1 MQGPNSTRRSCLNFF
16 FCQGKTEHGE
26 AGLYQ
31 EGGAGK
37 GGGRQIGSS
46 RRSLLPLF
54 PLCSTVFVSIFF
66 LLFILFYYYLLICG
80 SLFPTFPQ
88 FSSILHY
95 EANPKPQTLNPISH
109 YFLLFSSVSQRS
121 STMKE
126 IYQGTDF

>member
-1 MQGPNSTRRSCLNFF
+1 MEKLACIKKVEQA
-16 FCQGKTEHGE
+16 KAE
-26 AGLYQ
+26 ADRLAAA
-31 EGGAGK
+31 AGHYFHF
-37 GGGRQIGSS
+37 SHCV
-46 RRSLLPLF
+46 PLF
-54 PLCSTVFVSIFF
+54 LYHCFF
-66 LLFILFYYYLLICG
+66 LNPFLFYYYLLICG

-109 YFLLFSSVSQRS
+109 YFLLLSSVSQRS